1 MDIQDV
7 FQLNRKSTERL
18 KKVVQ
23 NLSKEEL
30 TQTTRNKWPVF
41 INLAHVAF
49 WDQRVIHVVELAKKN
64 NMLTAPLFDL
74 QLNDILTPLLFAIPP
89 EAAVKLAFDTAGSLD
104 SLLEE
109 CPGEIINEMM
119 KVNPRLVN
127 RSLHRNN
134 HLDSIEAAIPRK

>member
-1 MDIQDV
+1 
-7 FQLNRKSTERL
+7 L

-23 NLSKEEL
+23 DISKEEL
-30 TQTTRNKWPVF
+30 TQTTRNTWPVF

-49 WDQRVIHVVELAKKN
+49 WDQRVIHVIELAKKN
-64 NMLTAPLFDL
+64 NVLTAPLFDL
-74 QLNDILTPLLFAIPP
+74 QLNDILAPLLFAIPP
-89 EAAVKLAFDTAGSLD
+89 EAAVKLAIDTAGSLD

-109 CPGEIINEMM
+109 CPVEIINEMM
-119 KVNPRLVN
+119 NVNPRLVN